1 MTKLKQL
8 IKFMDNIAV
17 KRGIP
22 ADVAQAVSQL
32 HELIYNEAVRLDRE
46 RKLKTIK

>member
-1 MTKLKQL
+1 MTKLKKL

-22 ADVAQAVSQL
+22 VDVAQAVSQL
-32 HELIYNEAVRLDRE
+32 HELIYNEAVRLDKE
-46 RKLKTIK
+46 RAKRSG